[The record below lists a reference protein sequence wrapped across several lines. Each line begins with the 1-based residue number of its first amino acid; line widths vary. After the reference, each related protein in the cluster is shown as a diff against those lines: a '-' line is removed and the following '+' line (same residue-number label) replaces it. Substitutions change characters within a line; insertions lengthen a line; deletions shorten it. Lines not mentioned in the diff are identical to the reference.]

1 MKFGK
6 TILAQQLPEYS
17 AYYINY
23 KALKKII
30 KSLAAGSEHETVSDG
45 EGRLQTRLQEN
56 KATFFFKLEREL
68 DKVNAFYLQKES
80 ELRNRL
86 NTLLDK
92 KKLLTA
98 GGGTD
103 SRASAGFVILQEGFQ
118 QFERD
123 LNKLQQYV
131 DLNATGFYKALKK
144 WDKRSKSHTKE
155 LYLSRRV
162 EIQPVF
168 NREVLS
174 NLVDTATAALL
185 DLEAFANGEE
195 LPVDRTGETRS
206 PDLKALLVR
215 AQDEID
221 SDILKSVLNES
232 PGSLREI
239 LTKLGGQSVEE
250 TRPRV
255 TRIFMQ
261 AMAGASEESLNVLVE
276 SKLIDFAY
284 RNEISGRLCLH
295 EAILAGRLFPLNV
308 CLAHDSDVKHAD
320 VYGRT
325 ALHYACMHGRKSAQV
340 VGLLLDRGA
349 PVNVLDHN
357 NSTPLHYAILG
368 DNREY
373 VKILLERGANVNPV
387 AESDWNPLSMACMR
401 GSLALTETLLEH
413 GAKPAYNAEGLL
425 PIHLV
430 ARAGHTGFCAVLEK
444 FGLDLEARDKF
455 NGWTPIFFAASEG
468 HLDVLR
474 ELIEYGAMI
483 DVRDED
489 RHSPVYHA
497 AWEGHNATL
506 QALLSAGGAFGNT
519 ESNLRRPVA
528 PPPPPVNLTDL
539 PELSMEDDGI
549 PSLLLPPPIL
559 PVRSYGHNYLDR
571 TTLIQVLLS
580 GPTAIKRSPVT
591 WYLDETLFSSS
602 KLTVSLKST
611 TRQTCAEVI
620 PQTVSLPLL
629 DNAESLVFHIDDLRH
644 LCLEFEIYPTF
655 GSKVIAKAVAPPSLL
670 TDLPSRGRTLGL
682 CQLPLLDPR
691 LQVIG
696 QLSLEYLVIRPF
708 AGVHFDIHSR
718 IETYWKSTQT
728 IESGNQ
734 KAQTQQN
741 LVTSSSLAGSYASI
755 PVQLSR
761 DFVPFVS
768 AAFKICIAG
777 IDFGIHSL
785 TAATLTSLQQQDSA
799 IEEVSGRLSRCSGAG
814 EVRDAL
820 NGACVPLSVVLEAT
834 PPTVNLNLHIIM
846 PTRAE
851 QMHLGI
857 DVSSDVNG
865 LVDAILKDTFAHADA
880 VKSVTPRQIPRSLY
894 FSSCNATICTALNW
908 KQPNYPVFFAS
919 YAGQLN
925 ASASR
930 HATAMLSPHGLEIVD
945 EDRSCRSIKEAV
957 KFSKANNLLGLVLDA
972 DVAIHAPALITTVK
986 ESGLVL
992 ITNGE
997 VNVNRLNVDTQI
1009 SHGVDGVMH
1018 RGVCQFVNEIDM

>member
-45 EGRLQTRLQEN
+45 AGRLQTRLQEN

-98 GGGTD
+98 GGGGE
-103 SRASAGFVILQEGFQ
+103 SRGTAGFVILQEGFQ

-195 LPVDRTGETRS
+195 LLADRSGETRS

-215 AQDEID
+215 AQDEVD

-232 PGSLREI
+232 PDSLREI
-239 LTKLGGQSVEE
+239 LAKLKGQPVED
-250 TRPRV
+250 TRPRL

-276 SKLIDFAY
+276 SKLVDFTY
-284 RNEISGRLCLH
+284 HNEISGRLCIH
-295 EAILAGRLFPLNV
+295 EAVLAGRLFPLNV
-308 CLAHDSDVKHAD
+308 CLAHDSDVRHAD

-325 ALHYACMHGRKSAQV
+325 ALHYACMQTQSSKQMLT
-340 VGLLLDRGA
+340 LLLDRGA
-349 PVNVLDHN
+349 LVNVLDHN
-357 NSTPLHYAILG
+357 NSTPLHYAIL
-368 DNREY
+368 NNSHEY
-373 VKILLERGANVNPV
+373 VELLLGRGANVNP
-387 AESDWNPLSMACMR
+387 ATESDWNPLSMACAR
-401 GSLALTETLLEH
+401 GSLVLTEMLLKH

-430 ARAGHTGFCAVLEK
+430 ARAGHTGFCDVLGAYE
-444 FGLDLEARDKF
+444 LDLEAKDKF

-468 HLDVLR
+468 RVEVLE
-474 ELIEYGAMI
+474 ELIAHGALI

-489 RHSPVYHA
+489 RHSPLYHA
-497 AWEGHNATL
+497 AWEGHDAAL
-506 QALLSAGGAFGNT
+506 QVLLAAGGAFGNT
-519 ESNLRRPVA
+519 ESNLRRPPA
-528 PPPPPVNLTDL
+528 QQAATIEIEDL
-539 PELSMEDDGI
+539 PDLSIEDDGI

-571 TTLIQVLLS
+571 TTLIQILLS
-580 GPTAIKRSPVT
+580 SSPTTKRSPVK
-591 WYLDETLFSSS
+591 WFLDETLFSSS

-611 TRQTCAEVI
+611 TRQSTAEVI

-629 DNAESLVFHIDDLRH
+629 DDTESLVFHIDDLSN

-670 TDLPSRGRTLGL
+670 TELPVQGRTVGV

-696 QLSLEYLVIRPF
+696 QLSLQYVVISPF

-728 IESGNQ
+728 IEGGNQ

-741 LVTSSSLAGSYASI
+741 LVTSSSLAGTYVAI
-755 PVQLSR
+755 DVQLSR
-761 DFVPFVS
+761 DLVPFVS
-768 AAFKICIAG
+768 SSYLVDVG
-777 IDFGIHSL
+777 GVHLSLSGL
-785 TAATLTSLQQQDSA
+785 TAEVLIGLQDGSEAGRSIRTRLGKCTSS
-799 IEEVSGRLSRCSGAG
+799 SS
-814 EVRDAL
+814 VRDAL
-820 NGACVPLSVVLEAT
+820 AGSCVPLSAVLGALPST
-834 PPTVNLNLHIIM
+834 INLSIHIRM
-846 PTRAE
+846 PTRVE
-851 QMHLGI
+851 QAQLGI
-857 DVSSDVNG
+857 EGSANVNG
-865 LVDAILKDTFAHADA
+865 LVDAVLKDTFDHAEA
-880 VKSVTPRQIPRSLY
+880 LKQTTPRQVPRSLY
-894 FSSCNATICTALNW
+894 FSSCDATICTALNW
-908 KQPNYPVFFAS
+908 KQPNYPVFFTS
-919 YAGQLN
+919 YAGQLAARTSSTSPAIAVPN
-925 ASASR
+925 AVVV
-930 HATAMLSPHGLEIVD
+930 GEQ
-945 EDRSCRSIKEAV
+945 DRCRSIKDAV
-957 KFSKANNLLGLVLDA
+957 KFSKANNLLGVVLDA
-972 DVAIHAPALITTVK
+972 GVAIHAPALITTIK

-992 ITNGE
+992 ITNGS
-997 VNVNRLNVDTQI
+997 VNADKSNVDMQI

-1018 RGVCQFVNEIDM
+1018 DGVCQFVNEIDM